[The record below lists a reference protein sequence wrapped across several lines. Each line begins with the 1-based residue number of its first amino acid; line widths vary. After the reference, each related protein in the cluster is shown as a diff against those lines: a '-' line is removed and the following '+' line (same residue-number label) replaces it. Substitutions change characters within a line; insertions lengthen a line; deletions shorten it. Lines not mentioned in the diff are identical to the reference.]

1 MNKSKSRKRK
11 TWNIENRALTQ
22 ERRKQ
27 NPQDAREGKYLDEK
41 WASGTGIHN
50 IVALSS
56 NLKLPPII
64 LTYVMAFAFL
74 QKGRE
79 ERENRKKRKQLTF

>member
-11 TWNIENRALTQ
+11 TWNIENRVLTQ

-27 NPQDAREGKYLDEK
+27 NPQDARETNYLDEK
-41 WASGTGIHN
+41 WASGTGIRN
-50 IVALSS
+50 IAALSS
-56 NLKLPPII
+56 NRKLPSII
-64 LTYVMAFAFL
+64 LTYRMAFSFL

-79 ERENRKKRKQLTF
+79 ER